1 MPHPGAIVRELLER
15 TSVTPVPG
23 CHDALGALLIEQ
35 AGYPA
40 VYMSGFSVS
49 ASFGKPDVGIL
60 SMTQMV
66 ERAAQIAGAT
76 DLPVIADADTGHGGV
91 ANIAE
96 CVRAF
101 ERAGVAAIH
110 LEDQVMPKR
119 CGALPG
125 KALVPVEEMALRLKV
140 ARKARRSDDFLI
152 FGRTDAMTI
161 HGLEECVTRA
171 KAMERAG
178 ADAVMVPS
186 LTTAEELSAISGAVS
201 VPVIYLTAETIRP
214 IFSLEQLGGC
224 GFAMAIYALSLIQV
238 SAAAQ
243 SALLKELLAT
253 GTTQGQLERMTPF
266 AALNEL
272 VGVEALAAFERALA
286 AGED

>member
-1 MPHPGAIVRELLER
+1 MPHPGTIVRDLLHR
-15 TSVTPVPG
+15 GDVLPVPG

-35 AGYPA
+35 AGFPA
-40 VYMSGFSVS
+40 VYMSGFSVA

-60 SMTQMV
+60 TMTDMV
-66 ERAAQIAGAT
+66 ARAAQIAGAT
-76 DLPVIADADTGHGGV
+76 RLPVIADADTGYGGI

-96 CVRAF
+96 AVRAF
-101 ERAGVAAIH
+101 EHAGVAAIH

-125 KALVPVEEMALRLKV
+125 KALVPVEEMALRLKA
-140 ARKARRSDDFLI
+140 ARRARRSQDFLI

-161 HGLEECVTRA
+161 HGIEECVTRA
-171 KAMERAG
+171 RAMEAAG

-186 LTTAEELSAISGAVS
+186 LATEEELSAISGAVD

-214 IFSLEQLGGC
+214 IFSLEQLGQQ

-243 SALLKELLAT
+243 TAVLQELLES
-253 GTTQGQLERMTPF
+253 GTTAGQLDRMTPF
-266 AALNEL
+266 AALNKL
-272 VGVEALAAFERALA
+272 VGVEALAGFERDVAD
-286 AGED
+286 GEA